1 MANKIVW
8 HETGKKF
15 YETGL
20 DRGVLFPKT
29 ALGAYGNGVAWNGL
43 ISVSE
48 SPEGAEATP
57 NYADNQKYMTL
68 ISKEEFGFSIEAY
81 TYPNEFGVCDG
92 TAEPVAG
99 VILSQQSRRE
109 FGMSYRTKIGNDV
122 DGEDHAY
129 LLHLIYGA
137 LAAPS
142 EKERSTINDDPDAI
156 TFSWDATTTPVEVT
170 GQKPTAHVTIDSR
183 TADPT
188 KLAEL
193 EVILYGVSGGSPVEG
208 RLPLPDEVITLMTP
222 G

>member
-8 HETGKKF
+8 HATGEKV

-29 ALGAYGNGVAWNGL
+29 ALGVYGNGVAWNGL

-48 SPEGAEATP
+48 SPEGAEPDAR
-57 NYADNQKYMTL
+57 YADNVKYLTL
-68 ISKEEFGFSIEAY
+68 VSREEFGLGIEAF
-81 TYPNEFGVCDG
+81 TYPKEFGVCDG
-92 TAEPVAG
+92 TASPVAG
-99 VILSQQSRRE
+99 VVVSQQSRRE
-109 FGMSYRTKIGNDV
+109 FGMSYRSKIGNDV

-129 LLHLIYGA
+129 LLHLVYGA

-142 EKERSTINDDPDAI
+142 EKERATINEDPDTI
-156 TFSWDATTTPVEVT
+156 TFSWDVTTTPVEVT
-170 GQKPTAHVTIDSR
+170 GLKPTAHIMIDTR
-183 TADPT
+183 TADAT
-188 KLAEL
+188 KLAAL
-193 EVILYGVSGGSPVEG
+193 EVILYGVSGSSPVEA